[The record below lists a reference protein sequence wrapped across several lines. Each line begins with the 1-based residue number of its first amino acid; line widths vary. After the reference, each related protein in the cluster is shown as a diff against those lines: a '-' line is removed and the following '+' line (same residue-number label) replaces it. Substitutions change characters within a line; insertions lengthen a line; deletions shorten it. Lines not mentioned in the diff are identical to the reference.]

1 MNAFLV
7 VATIAVGAL
16 IALALHRVVR
26 GPTIPDRLVGTALAT
41 ANSVILLVLVGFVFG
56 RIDMFVDIALAY
68 AVLAFLFPI
77 ALAKQYA
84 RNRDGEPMRGDA
96 PMRRRA

>member
-1 MNAFLV
+1 VSAFLA
-7 VATIAVGAL
+7 VATVAVGVL

-41 ANSVILLVLVGFVFG
+41 ANSVILLVLIGFVFG
-56 RIDMFVDIALAY
+56 RIEMFVDIAIAY

-77 ALAKQYA
+77 ALAKQYV
-84 RNRDGEPMRGDA
+84 RNRDR
-96 PMRRRA
+96 